1 MVYRNCI
8 NLLQE
13 LSQIETTIKK
23 LEEYISASDVSV
35 EDEELL
41 RYILNTVISKSDRV

>member
-23 LEEYISASDVSV
+23 LEEYISANDVAV
-35 EDEELL
+35 ENEELL
-41 RYILNTVISKSDRV
+41 RYVLNTVNSKADRL

>member
-1 MVYRNCI
+1 MIYRNCI

-13 LSQIETTIKK
+13 LSQIEATIKN
-23 LEEYISASDVSV
+23 LEEYISSNDVSV

-41 RYILNTVISKSDRV
+41 RYILNAVTSRSAS

>member
-13 LSQIETTIKK
+13 LSQIEIRIKK
-23 LEEYISASDVSV
+23 LEEYISANEVSV

-41 RYILNTVISKSDRV
+41 RYILNTVTSKSDRF